1 VKTAAFTLHADA
13 RQSARW
19 KQSAEAEGFA
29 SVGRWAACALDA
41 YLKARARAGMPL
53 PLAWHWGHFS
63 VTLDG
68 GETVTV
74 KGHVSPPFATFAGT
88 EAGPLFYAGSRRFV
102 LVYAPRQRILATLRS
117 FRACQQ
123 LASELSR
130 AWVRWG
136 GSEPS
141 EDPGPILARHH
152 REDL

>member
-1 VKTAAFTLHADA
+1 VNVATFTLHADA
-13 RQSARW
+13 GQSARW

-53 PLAWHWGHFS
+53 PLAWHWGRFS
-63 VTLDG
+63 VDLDN

-74 KGHVSPPFATFAGT
+74 RGHVSPPFATFAGT
-88 EAGPLFYAGSRRFV
+88 EAGPVFYAGSRRFV
-102 LVYAPRQRILATLRS
+102 LVYAPQRRILATLRS

-123 LASELSR
+123 LAGELSR

-136 GSEPS
+136 GKEPS
-141 EDPGPILARHH
+141 DDPAPLLQRFQ
-152 REDL
+152 RDNL